1 MKRKVLI
8 STISIL
14 VCMFIFI
21 QNVYGMQI
29 FIKTETEEKIT
40 LEVESSD
47 TIEAVK
53 AKIQEKE
60 SIPSKQQILIFDD
73 KELQDGRTL
82 ADYNIQKEFTI
93 NLKIKKEYTSGTAV
107 AEVTGDDVIWL
118 KEESNGQIFW
128 FGIDNSNGVFTKGS
142 HFWVRIISKDIDNEE
157 WLHYYNNIDKQLKN
171 DNLLIFLIGVTNPN
185 QEEYTMLDEQV
196 EVYVQHP
203 ENWSEEI
210 QAICINEENDES
222 VYSEIVELDYPS
234 GKTKFTTLNLNHFSP
249 YAIYEEKYQVKFDAN
264 GGEFKDGANI
274 LTIEKWENEYEK
286 DLEKPTK
293 DGYKFIGYFTEKSG
307 GTSFE
312 KYLAEAG
319 IDNDLTFYAQWE
331 EIIIEDDKN
340 DNIGEDVN
348 TENDN
353 MGSISG
359 DNVNSEDNSMGS
371 ISDDNDKINDGNES
385 TDDNKEIITDNN
397 KNNNELTNGEINNN
411 SNSNKP
417 VQNNPQTGDN
427 ILLIIGV
434 LVVLV
439 IVTIVIRKFKK

>member
-1 MKRKVLI
+1 MRRKVSISCIILI
-8 STISIL
+8 
-14 VCMFIFI
+14 VFMFICI

-29 FIKTETEEKIT
+29 FIKTETEKNIT

-128 FGIDNSNGVFTKGS
+128 FGIDNSNGVFSKGS

-157 WLHYYNNIDKQLKN
+157 WLQYYNNIDKQLKN

-185 QEEYTMLDEQV
+185 QEEYTMLNEQV
-196 EVYVQHP
+196 KVYIQHP
-203 ENWSEEI
+203 DDWLEEI

-249 YAIYEEKYQVKFDAN
+249 YAIYEERYQVNFDAN

-319 IDNDLTFYAQWE
+319 VDNDLTFYAQWE
-331 EIIIEDDKN
+331 EIIIEDDRN

-353 MGSISG
+353 MGNISG
-359 DNVNSEDNSMGS
+359 DNVNSEDDSMGS

-397 KNNNELTNGEINNN
+397 KNNNELTNLEINNN

>member
-1 MKRKVLI
+1 MRRKVSISCIILI
-8 STISIL
+8 
-14 VCMFIFI
+14 VFMFICI

-29 FIKTETEEKIT
+29 FIKTETEKNIT

-73 KELQDGRTL
+73 KELQEGRTL
-82 ADYNIQKEFTI
+82 ADYDIQKESTI
-93 NLKIKKEYTSGTAV
+93 NLKIKKEYPSGTTIT
-107 AEVTGDDVIWL
+107 EVTSNDVIWL

-128 FGIDNSNGVFTKGS
+128 FGINNSNGVFTKGS
-142 HFWVRIISKDIDNEE
+142 QFWVRIISKDIDNEE
-157 WLHYYNNIDKQLKN
+157 WLQYYNNIDKQLKN

-185 QEEYTMLDEQV
+185 QEEYTMLNEQV

-203 ENWSEEI
+203 DDWLEEI

-222 VYSEIVELDYPS
+222 VYSKIVELDYPS

-264 GGEFKDGANI
+264 GGEFKDGANVF
-274 LTIEKWENEYEK
+274 TIEKWENEYEK

-293 DGYKFIGYFTEKSG
+293 DGYKFIGYFTEKIG

-319 IDNDLTFYAQWE
+319 IDNDLTFYARWE
-331 EIIIEDDKN
+331 EIIIEDDEN

-353 MGSISG
+353 MGNILG
-359 DNVNSEDNSMGS
+359 DNDN
-371 ISDDNDKINDGNES
+371 INDGNES
-385 TDDNKEIITDNN
+385 IDDNKEIITDN
-397 KNNNELTNGEINNN
+397 NNNELTNGEINNN

>member
-1 MKRKVLI
+1 MRRKVSISCIILI
-8 STISIL
+8 
-14 VCMFIFI
+14 VFMFICI

-29 FIKTETEEKIT
+29 FIKTETEKNIT

-142 HFWVRIISKDIDNEE
+142 QFWVKIISKDIDNEE
-157 WLHYYNNIDKQLKN
+157 WLQYYNNIDKQLKN

-185 QEEYTMLDEQV
+185 QEEYTMLNEQV

-203 ENWSEEI
+203 DDWLEEI

-293 DGYKFIGYFTEKSG
+293 DGYKFIGYFTEKIG

-319 IDNDLTFYAQWE
+319 IDNDLTFYARWE
-331 EIIIEDDKN
+331 EIIIEDDEN

-353 MGSISG
+353 MGNISG
-359 DNVNSEDNSMGS
+359 DNDN
-371 ISDDNDKINDGNES
+371 INDGNES
-385 TDDNKEIITDNN
+385 IDDNKEIITDNN
-397 KNNNELTNGEINNN
+397 KNNNELTNVEINNN

>member
-1 MKRKVLI
+1 MKRKVLV
-8 STISIL
+8 SSIFL
-14 VCMFIFI
+14 LLFMFIFI

-60 SIPSKQQILIFDD
+60 SIPSKQQILIFND
-73 KELQDGRTL
+73 KELQEGRTL
-82 ADYNIQKEFTI
+82 ADYNIQKESTI
-93 NLKIKKEYTSGTAV
+93 NLKIKKEYPSGTAV
-107 AEVTGDDVIWL
+107 AEVTSNDVIWL

-142 HFWVRIISKDIDNEE
+142 QFWVRIISKEIDNEE
-157 WLHYYNNIDKQLKN
+157 WLQYYNNIDKQIKN
-171 DNLLIFLIGVTNPN
+171 DNLLIFLIGVTNPT
-185 QEEYTMLDEQV
+185 QEEYTMLNEQV

-203 ENWSEEI
+203 DNWSEEI

-319 IDNDLTFYAQWE
+319 VDNDLTFYAQWE
-331 EIIIEDDKN
+331 EIIIEDDRN

-353 MGSISG
+353 MGNISG
-359 DNVNSEDNSMGS
+359 DNDN
-371 ISDDNDKINDGNES
+371 INDGNES
-385 TDDNKEIITDNN
+385 IDDNKEIITDNN
-397 KNNNELTNGEINNN
+397 KNNNELTNVEINNN